1 MPLPEKTVIFALNA
15 YESLPAESG
24 RYARMEAALMAVL
37 KPILEKQKARKAQV
51 KRAELE
57 ALPENENSPGV

>member
-37 KPILEKQKARKAQV
+37 KPILEKQKARRAQV
-51 KRAELE
+51 EKAERE
-57 ALPENENSPGV
+57 ANQKAENSPGV